1 MEHLLCVRQDW
12 TYSTLFAQ
20 TTHGLGAAVIPIV
33 IDKDTEAQV
42 SLNTLTATQPS
53 TVELEFSVIPQSLP
67 ELRASC
73 ECLQKACNGAIR
85 YTFIFFNI
93 GSFKRIQRR
102 EDSVMIPKCPSSSF
116 SHHQFKPAWEHLS
129 SWKGRAST
137 LEYKSIY
144 LTWSWAWVCRLFEL
158 EFV

>member
-20 TTHGLGAAVIPIV
+20 TTQGLGAAVIPTV
-33 IDKDTEAQV
+33 TDKDTEAQML
-42 SLNTLTATQPS
+42 LNTLMATQPS
-53 TVELEFSVIPQSLP
+53 TVELEFSVIPQSLSCRLP
-67 ELRASC
+67 VSTYRKRAR
-73 ECLQKACNGAIR
+73 AIR
-85 YTFIFFNI
+85 YTFIFFII
-93 GSFKRIQRR
+93 GSFKRVWRR

-116 SHHQFKPAWEHLS
+116 SHHQFKSAWEHLS
-129 SWKGRAST
+129 SWKGGAST

-144 LTWSWAWVCRLFEL
+144 LTWPWTWVCCLFEL